1 MGGDL
6 LQFSMPEPKYMV
18 VNGQLYSQRAGEIE
32 LVLKKR
38 YGKETQILVSKNCL
52 EGKELYD
59 KYVKR

>member
-1 MGGDL
+1 
-6 LQFSMPEPKYMV
+6 MV